1 MTGTEILIATAVRGT
16 ILLAAAIIA
25 ALALRRASAA
35 VRHFVW
41 AAALAGLLWLPFAQR
56 LHWHV
61 PIAAS
66 GPVVRIASSQ
76 ATAITVH
83 GRAPHRVAWPL
94 VLWMVGCAASG
105 AWFLLGFARVRR
117 IRRAGVPADFPV
129 EACTPVLVS
138 AAAPVPMAC
147 GLWRP
152 TVVLPASARYWP
164 EERLS
169 TVLLHEAMHI
179 RRKDLLTQVL
189 GQIACCLYWF
199 HPLVW
204 FAARQLAAER
214 ERACDDAVLASG
226 VLATDYATHL
236 MELAQTMGGRTVF
249 APAMAESSNLEKR
262 IRALL
267 DSRRNRRPLT
277 PKTALA
283 IAAGVVV
290 LLLPMA
296 AVEAQAPPSAGPIV
310 LAGNVS
316 DPTGAVTPLCT
327 VTASSLD
334 DPNATP
340 VTTRTNAVG
349 VYTFAGLPPGRYRIG
364 FSLPG
369 FAVTTLNVTLA
380 AGQAPTEA
388 DVHLSVGQ
396 VREVVTV
403 RGQRP
408 ATSNAKPATA
418 TPQRIRVGGNVQAA
432 RLTVQVPPIYPP
444 ESQQAGISGAVVV
457 SALISKTGEP
467 ENLQVVSPYADAH
480 LAQAALDAVQQW
492 RYQPALLNGEP
503 VEVLT
508 QITVDFR
515 LDP

>member
-1 MTGTEILIATAVRGT
+1 MTTTDILIATALRGT
-16 ILLAAAIIA
+16 ILLAAAAIA
-25 ALALRRASAA
+25 TLALRRASAA
-35 VRHFVW
+35 VRHCVW
-41 AAALAGLLWLPFAQR
+41 TAALAGLLLLPLAQR
-56 LHWHV
+56 LRWPV

-66 GPVVRIASSQ
+66 GPVVRITAPQ
-76 ATAITVH
+76 AAAITVH
-83 GRAPHRVAWPL
+83 GRAPHRAAWPL
-94 VLWMVGCAASG
+94 VLWMIGCAASG
-105 AWFLLGFARVRR
+105 AWFLVGFARVRR
-117 IRRAGVPADFPV
+117 IRRTGVLADFSFDPS
-129 EACTPVLVS
+129 TRVLVS
-138 AAAPVPMAC
+138 ATAPVPMAC
-147 GLWRP
+147 GVWRP
-152 TVVLPASARYWP
+152 AIVLPASARDWP
-164 EERLS
+164 QERLR
-169 TVLLHEAMHI
+169 TVLLHERMHL
-179 RRKDLLTQVL
+179 RRKDLLTQIL

-204 FAARQLAAER
+204 LAARQLAAER

-236 MELAQTMGGRTVF
+236 MELARTMGRHMIF

-277 PKTALA
+277 ARMAVA
-283 IAAGVVV
+283 IASGLVV
-290 LLLPMA
+290 LLLPIA
-296 AVEAQAPPSAGPIV
+296 AVKAQSPPSAGPIQ
-310 LAGNVS
+310 LAGHVS

-340 VTTRTNAVG
+340 VTTRTSAVG
-349 VYTFAGLPPGRYRIG
+349 VYAFAGLPPGRYRIQ

-369 FAVTTLNVTLA
+369 FAPADRVVTLGT
-380 AGQAPTEA
+380 GQPGEL
-388 DVHLSVGQ
+388 DLQLSVGQ

-408 ATSNAKPATA
+408 ATSNAKAATA
-418 TPQRIRVGGNVQAA
+418 PPQRTRVGGNVQAA
-432 RLTVQVPPIYPP
+432 RLVVQVPPVYPP
-444 ESQQAGISGAVVV
+444 ELQQAGISGSVVL

-467 ENLQVVSPYADAH
+467 ENLQLVSPYADPR

-492 RYQPALLNGEP
+492 RYQPTLLNGEP
-503 VEVLT
+503 VKVLT